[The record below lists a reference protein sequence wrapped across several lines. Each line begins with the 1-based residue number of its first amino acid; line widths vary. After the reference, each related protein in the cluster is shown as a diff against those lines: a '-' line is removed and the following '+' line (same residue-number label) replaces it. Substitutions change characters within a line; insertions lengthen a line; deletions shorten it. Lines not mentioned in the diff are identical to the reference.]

1 MLAHNNLLTIDYLQQ
16 SIDFKKKIYIAFSGG
31 IDSSVLVDIL
41 GKNAF
46 KLKLN
51 ITVIHVN
58 HNISSNSLIWMKHC
72 KEFCSKL
79 GLNFISEEVN
89 IISSGGGIE
98 SAARKA
104 RYKIFSK
111 YLNNEEQILT
121 AHHMN
126 DVTETIFLRLLRG
139 TGIDGLSGLEK
150 SRKLGKGL
158 LIRPFL
164 EVSKKEIEEYAK
176 ENDINYIFDE
186 TNKHNEYDR
195 NFLRNEIFPKLD
207 ARWNDFS
214 SRVFKMS
221 KITNERNNNFFE
233 LLNNNY
239 GYLINNVIKIKD
251 LKNLNIGITKEIIRT
266 SIKNENISIPNSRV
280 LDEIIK
286 TFILSNPTSKSIV
299 SWSRADKDQRAG
311 KITYK
316 EGNIFI
322 STNE

>member
-1 MLAHNNLLTIDYLQQ
+1 MLAHKLLTIDYLQQ

-41 GKNAF
+41 GKNAS
-46 KLKLN
+46 KLNLN

-79 GLNFISEEVN
+79 GLDFISEEVN

-104 RYKIFSK
+104 RYKIFNK

-251 LKNLNIGITKEIIRT
+251 LKNLNIDITKEIIRT

>member
-1 MLAHNNLLTIDYLQQ
+1 MLAHKLLTIDYLQQ

-41 GKNAF
+41 GKNAS
-46 KLKLN
+46 KLNLN

-58 HNISSNSLIWMKHC
+58 HNISSNSLTWMKHC

-104 RYKIFSK
+104 RYKIFNK

-186 TNKHNEYDR
+186 TNKDNEYDR

-251 LKNLNIGITKEIIRT
+251 LKNLNIDITKEIIRT

>member
-1 MLAHNNLLTIDYLQQ
+1 MLAHKLLTIDYLQQ

-41 GKNAF
+41 GKNAS

-58 HNISSNSLIWMKHC
+58 HNISSNSLTWMKHC

-111 YLNNEEQILT
+111 YLKNEEQILT

-126 DVTETIFLRLLRG
+126 DVSETIFLRLLRG

-186 TNKHNEYDR
+186 TNKDNEYDR

-251 LKNLNIGITKEIIRT
+251 LKNLNIDITKEIIRT

>member
-1 MLAHNNLLTIDYLQQ
+1 VLAHKLLTIDYLQQ

-41 GKNAF
+41 GKNAS

-58 HNISSNSLIWMKHC
+58 HNISSNSLTWMKHC

-79 GLNFISEEVN
+79 DLNFISEEVN

-111 YLNNEEQILT
+111 YLKNEEQILT

-126 DVTETIFLRLLRG
+126 DVSETIFLRLLRG

-186 TNKHNEYDR
+186 TNKDNEYDR

-239 GYLINNVIKIKD
+239 GYLIKNVIKIKD
-251 LKNLNIGITKEIIRT
+251 LKNLNIDITKEIIRT

>member
-1 MLAHNNLLTIDYLQQ
+1 MLAHKLLTIDYLQQ

-58 HNISSNSLIWMKHC
+58 HNISSNSLTWMKHC

-111 YLNNEEQILT
+111 YLKNEEQILT

-186 TNKHNEYDR
+186 TNKDNEYDR

>member
-1 MLAHNNLLTIDYLQQ
+1 VLAHKLLTIDYLQQ

-41 GKNAF
+41 GKNAS

-58 HNISSNSLIWMKHC
+58 HNISSNSLTWMKHC

-111 YLNNEEQILT
+111 YLKNEEQILT

-186 TNKHNEYDR
+186 TNKDNEYDR

-251 LKNLNIGITKEIIRT
+251 LKNLNIDITKEIIRT

>member
-1 MLAHNNLLTIDYLQQ
+1 MLAHKLLTIDYLQQ

-41 GKNAF
+41 GKNAS
-46 KLKLN
+46 KLNLN

-72 KEFCSKL
+72 KEFCRKL
-79 GLNFISEEVN
+79 GLDFICEEVN

-186 TNKHNEYDR
+186 TNKDNEYDR

>member
-1 MLAHNNLLTIDYLQQ
+1 MLAHKLLTIDYLQQ

-41 GKNAF
+41 GKNAS

-58 HNISSNSLIWMKHC
+58 HNISSNSLTWMKHC

-79 GLNFISEEVN
+79 DLNFISEEVN

-104 RYKIFSK
+104 RYKIFNK

-126 DVTETIFLRLLRG
+126 DVSETIFLRLLRG

-186 TNKHNEYDR
+186 TNKDNEYDR

-221 KITNERNNNFFE
+221 KITNERNDNFFE

-239 GYLINNVIKIKD
+239 GHLINNVIKIKD

>member
-1 MLAHNNLLTIDYLQQ
+1 MLAHKLLTIDYLQQ

-41 GKNAF
+41 GKNAS

-79 GLNFISEEVN
+79 GLDFISEEVN

-139 TGIDGLSGLEK
+139 TGIDGLSGLKK

-186 TNKHNEYDR
+186 TNKDNEYDR

-221 KITNERNNNFFE
+221 KITNERNDNFFE

-251 LKNLNIGITKEIIRT
+251 LKNLNIDITKEIIRT

>member
-1 MLAHNNLLTIDYLQQ
+1 MLAHKLLNIDYLQQ

-79 GLNFISEEVN
+79 GLDFISEEVN

-104 RYKIFSK
+104 RYKIFNK

-186 TNKHNEYDR
+186 TNKDNEYDR

-251 LKNLNIGITKEIIRT
+251 LKNLNIDITKEIIRT

>member
-1 MLAHNNLLTIDYLQQ
+1 MLAHKLLTIDYLQQ

-41 GKNAF
+41 GKNAS

-58 HNISSNSLIWMKHC
+58 HNISSNSLTWMKHC

-186 TNKHNEYDR
+186 TNKDNEYDR